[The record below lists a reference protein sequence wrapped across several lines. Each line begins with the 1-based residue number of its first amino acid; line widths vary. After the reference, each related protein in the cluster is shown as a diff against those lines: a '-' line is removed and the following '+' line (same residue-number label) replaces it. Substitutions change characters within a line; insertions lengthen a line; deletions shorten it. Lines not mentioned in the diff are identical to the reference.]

1 MIQIACFQLDVD
13 VALYFDVLYHKPLL
27 PLLTD
32 IMHLQPQTVLPV
44 LKFQAAVLTQT
55 RTTTAPRFIELWNRA
70 LGKLIHDPHVRDCYQ
85 ILVRQ
90 DRQDTDYAA
99 IRTIVQA
106 NPPQLLPQ
114 LRGADFSGASCFD
127 GNYPNYI
134 YFSAGLIE
142 ALEAAQPGFF

>member
-1 MIQIACFQLDVD
+1 MSLFTLTYYIINLCCPCSQILCISNLKQS
-13 VALYFDVLYHKPLL
+13 
-27 PLLTD
+27 
-32 IMHLQPQTVLPV
+32 LPV
-44 LKFQAAVLTQT
+44 LEFQAAVLTQT

-70 LGKLIHDPHVRDCYQ
+70 LGKLIHDPHVRDCSQ

-90 DRQDTDYAA
+90 DQQDTDYAA